1 MPSEIDLLKQRIS
14 ELEAENAKLKQIIEE
29 NAKRDAEIVELR
41 SKIAKLECDVKENK
55 MQKQTITTQ
64 NTPSKEEM
72 SSPLSEN
79 NFENSKQKFCINNS
93 EQIDSRCDDTPT
105 SEISDNSSNSDIY
118 KESLTRCS
126 TSPICAKSKSLEDK
140 EMGDFLDRVYKETV
154 SNEIREKN
162 REKKL
167 LRNID
172 ASVSQDREVLSDAKT
187 FSRSETPQ
195 EEKRLPLNHNENPN
209 TPEMKIPYS
218 EPKSTNLLPNQKI
231 PYNQKVERGL
241 RHELFVCITD
251 NNSKGNKIV
260 DIQIPEFS
268 LETILTGSSKV
279 TSQNIVDLFRVAM
292 KVRQKES
299 LCWYCYY
306 KAYENRVSDVK
317 SVNNIDVQS
326 ARTLVYNEIKSLLPD
341 ITDVNL
347 RKITSRAKKV
357 YILYEGIGIDKIGQ
371 VTYSASA
378 ISSLKDIQIQ
388 NIINDF
394 SKKSTDM
401 NRQAQ
406 STISSEIKVIGVTNC
421 HVHMSSSTDLSN
433 TKVSISPVFAN
444 SKNDQNLKLPQV
456 VVNIATKVT
465 ASKNSNLESSEDED
479 NNKESSDD
487 DEEDIDDNDDDDKDN
502 NETNSKDSTK
512 VNTTHDHAYFRNKT
526 LSRYSDLYKL
536 FISEKFDRYGIIEGL
551 LCPVCKLDHDDGKSV
566 KGRYEDG
573 SYFIIYGKREIEITA

>member
-1 MPSEIDLLKQRIS
+1 
-14 ELEAENAKLKQIIEE
+14 
-29 NAKRDAEIVELR
+29 
-41 SKIAKLECDVKENK
+41 

-126 TSPICAKSKSLEDK
+126 TSPI
-140 EMGDFLDRVYKETV
+140 Y
-154 SNEIREKN
+154 
-162 REKKL
+162 
-167 LRNID
+167 
-172 ASVSQDREVLSDAKT
+172 REVLSDAKT

-421 HVHMSSSTDLSN
+421 HAHMSSSTDLSN
-433 TKVSISPVFAN
+433 TKRTCNTLA
-444 SKNDQNLKLPQV
+444 
-456 VVNIATKVT
+456 
-465 ASKNSNLESSEDED
+465 
-479 NNKESSDD
+479 KE
-487 DEEDIDDNDDDDKDN
+487 
-502 NETNSKDSTK
+502 
-512 VNTTHDHAYFRNKT
+512 F
-526 LSRYSDLYKL
+526 
-536 FISEKFDRYGIIEGL
+536 FIS
-551 LCPVCKLDHDDGKSV
+551 
-566 KGRYEDG
+566 
-573 SYFIIYGKREIEITA
+573 ITQ